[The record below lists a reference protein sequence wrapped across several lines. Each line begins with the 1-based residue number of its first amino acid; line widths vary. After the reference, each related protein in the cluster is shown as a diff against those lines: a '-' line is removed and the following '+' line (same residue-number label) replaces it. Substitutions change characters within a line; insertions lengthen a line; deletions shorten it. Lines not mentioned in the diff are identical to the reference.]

1 MRESSAR
8 VSRVIKSV
16 NNGISIFVDHLRKFP
31 SSGRSG
37 LHDIKKIIDKYVK
50 TLFCKGFL

>member
-16 NNGISIFVDHLRKFP
+16 NNGISIFVDHLKKFP

-37 LHDIKKIIDKYVK
+37 LHDTKKIIDNMLKLYFAK
-50 TLFCKGFL
+50 AS